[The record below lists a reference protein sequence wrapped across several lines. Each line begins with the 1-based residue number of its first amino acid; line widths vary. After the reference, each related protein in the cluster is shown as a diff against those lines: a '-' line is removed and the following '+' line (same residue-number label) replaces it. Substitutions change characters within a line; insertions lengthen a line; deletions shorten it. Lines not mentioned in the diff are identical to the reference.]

1 MKPNETKNTSKREAL
16 YVEDLAKS
24 PPGTR
29 TCVIENSNTS
39 EEIALS
45 NLYEAIVSG
54 SRIWS
59 SSVLSSRA
67 AEAEK
72 RRWAALLPMLR
83 KDNGL
88 LCYRYWAASNKLG
101 LRLLLIRLL
110 RGNKL
115 AHGDSCLSSKI

>member
-29 TCVIENSNTS
+29 TCVIENSNTA

-45 NLYEAIVSG
+45 TSTK
-54 SRIWS
+54 RS
-59 SSVLSSRA
+59 SQGQEYGVPPYFLLVLP
-67 AEAEK
+67 K
-72 RRWAALLPMLR
+72 LR

-88 LCYRYWAASNKLG
+88 LCYRYWATSNKLG

-115 AHGDSCLSSKI
+115 AHGDSCLSSKIEAT

>member
-1 MKPNETKNTSKREAL
+1 LKPNEAKNTSKREAL

-29 TCVIENSNTS
+29 TCVIENSNTA

-45 NLYEAIVSG
+45 SLYEAIVSG

-59 SSVLSSRA
+59 SSVLPSRA

-72 RRWAALLPMLR
+72 RQWAALLPI
-83 KDNGL
+83 
-88 LCYRYWAASNKLG
+88 LG
-101 LRLLLIRLL
+101 RF
-110 RGNKL
+110 K
-115 AHGDSCLSSKI
+115 

>member
-1 MKPNETKNTSKREAL
+1 MLVVLDRTKTWGRVSEIIRSNFEFAGTLIRSSLKVETERSQEHLKARSA

-39 EEIALS
+39 EEVALRI
-45 NLYEAIVSG
+45 LYEAIVSG

-72 RRWAALLPMLR
+72 RQ
-83 KDNGL
+83 
-88 LCYRYWAASNKLG
+88 
-101 LRLLLIRLL
+101 
-110 RGNKL
+110 
-115 AHGDSCLSSKI
+115 